1 MRQRV
6 LLVATALELR
16 ARFACELQASGYA
29 VELASDEKRSLR
41 LAHDNNYQVAIFA
54 PGPSPDSLE
63 LMRELRDAVPK
74 MIVLAEGS
82 VDIDRLRRSLPTVDE
97 FLLTSSNEGA
107 LTARV
112 GELIGHTDSTACE
125 SRPAP
130 GTLCIEDCRLD
141 LAGCVFVDA
150 AGREV
155 TLTRAETNFLKEL
168 AASPCQVVSRDKLR
182 RAVAGRDADPFDRS
196 VDMLVARLRRKIE
209 PDPKVPRFLVTVPG
223 IGYKLLAQPQCADV
237 GQSGLKP
244 NEPERRQVTALS
256 CKLVGAMGFAVN
268 LDPEDLVEITQDFQD
283 AAVEAITG
291 MGGTIATVAPD
302 EILAFFGYPQA
313 HEDDAERAVNAGLD
327 AVTKIGQ
334 LVSPKGELLQA
345 RAAIA
350 TGLAFASPRQTLG
363 QPSVIAQGI
372 CDLAAPNSVLA
383 TTSTRRLLSA
393 AVVCENPERYA
404 LPGLSGPVSAC
415 RVTGSRAVANRF
427 KAKHSNK
434 VTRLVNRN
442 QELQQLFEL
451 WDRAKRGE
459 GQVGLICGE
468 PGIGKS
474 HLCEFFLEHVIEDPH
489 ATLRYQCSPCH
500 LNNAFYP
507 VIRQLEHAVGFEQTD
522 SPEAKL
528 QKLEVALSQA
538 VTVTPEDISLY
549 AALLSVAPPALEP
562 LPCLTPHRQKDLTIA
577 ALSRHLLELA
587 NKGPLIVQLADT
599 HWIDCSSLELV
610 NRIIPLIKAA
620 PVLLLITFRPEF
632 IPQWLGEPHVT
643 LLPLE
648 RMGREDS
655 LAIISQVT
663 DNKKLPR
670 QVEEQ
675 IIEKAD
681 GVPLFIEELTKAVLE
696 SELVHNVGDWNI
708 AADSHLAIPAT
719 LLDSLTARLDRL
731 GPAKEIAQIAAVI
744 GREFSLPLLTAVA
757 PPSAASLQAALAR
770 LVAAELISVSGELPD
785 VTYTFKH
792 ALVRDA
798 AYATLSRRKRQR
810 LHSRIVDAL
819 ESAFPFTVETEPQ
832 LLAHHLA
839 VAGFTDRAVE
849 YLGKAGRRSIE
860 RSANAD
866 AIKYLTRALELLQSR
881 PDIPQSKCARFSL
894 EVMLAQAM
902 TATYGYAA
910 TSLRETLLRAK
921 ALINDSTDLAQK
933 FCVLYGIWASY
944 YVAGET
950 AKQRDAAVEFLAEA
964 EHTNDAASLCVAHRI
979 VGTTY
984 LTMGEFA
991 AGLRHLKQAR
1001 TLYNEEH
1008 HAGYRHKCGQDI
1020 GVAALCYLSLVLW
1033 HLGYV
1038 DQAAEA
1044 ATEAMKLAEKLSH
1057 PHTLVYTICHVR
1069 GLTDLFRRRYEDTRS
1084 YAGLVVSICN
1094 ENGFS
1099 HWANFGRILDGWA
1112 AIRAGQVDR
1121 GMEVLREGIG
1131 GWQKAGARLW
1141 LPMFL
1146 VLEADTYAR
1155 SGRDE
1160 AALQTIERALDLCE
1174 ETGERWAVAEVLR
1187 TKAAI
1192 LQSTGR
1198 ATDEEIEAILLK
1210 SLETARH
1217 QQALSWQ
1224 LRTSCDLARLWQ
1236 RQRRNRAALKL
1247 LQSVYDR
1254 FTEGFDAA
1262 DLQDARTLL
1271 RNLRRNLRDG
1281 GGRRRVRRVKS
1292 DRAIEAAAKI
1302 RQRAPR

>member
-1 MRQRV
+1 MRQCV
-6 LLVATALELR
+6 LLVAAELELR
-16 ARFACELQASGYA
+16 ARFARELQASGYT
-29 VELASDEKRSLR
+29 VELASDEKRALR
-41 LAHDNNYQVAIFA
+41 LALDNTYQGAILA
-54 PGPSPDSLE
+54 PGPSPASLQ
-63 LMRELRDAVPK
+63 LMQELRDAVPI
-74 MIVLAEGS
+74 MIVLVEGS
-82 VDIDRLRRSLPTVDE
+82 ADIDRLRRSLPTVDE
-97 FLLTSSNEGA
+97 LLPTSLSDGT
-107 LTARV
+107 LTARL
-112 GELIGHTDSTACE
+112 GELLRRTDSTADE
-125 SRPAP
+125 SGPAP
-130 GTLCIEDCRLD
+130 GTLWIEDNRLD
-141 LAGCVFVDA
+141 LTGYVFVDA

-155 TLTRAETNFLKEL
+155 ALTRAETNFLKEL
-168 AASPCQVVSRDKLR
+168 AAVPCQVVSRDKLR

-209 PDPKVPRFLVTVPG
+209 PEPKAPRFLVTVPG
-223 IGYKLLAQPQCADV
+223 IGYKLVARPQSADV
-237 GQSGLKP
+237 GQSGHKP
-244 NEPERRQVTALS
+244 YEAERRQVTALS
-256 CKLVGAMGFAVN
+256 CRLVGSVALAVS
-268 LDPEDLVEITQDFQD
+268 LDPEDLVEITQTFQD
-283 AAVEAITG
+283 AAVQAITG

-313 HEDDAERAVNAGLD
+313 HEDDADRAVNAALE
-327 AVTKIGQ
+327 AVTKIRR
-334 LVSPKGELLQA
+334 LVSPKGDPLQA
-345 RAAIA
+345 QVALA
-350 TGLAFASPRQTLG
+350 TGLAFASARQTLG
-363 QPSVIAQGI
+363 RPSVLAQAI
-372 CDLAAPNSVLA
+372 SDLAPPNSVLA
-383 TTSTRRLLSA
+383 TASTRRLLSA
-393 AVVCENPERYA
+393 AFVCENPERYA
-404 LPGLSGPVSAC
+404 LPGLSDPISAC
-415 RVTGSRAVANRF
+415 RVTGRRAVANHF

-434 VTRLVNRN
+434 VTRLVDRK

-451 WDRAKRGE
+451 WNRAKRGQ
-459 GQVGLICGE
+459 GQVVLVCGE

-489 ATLRYQCSPCH
+489 ATLRYQCSPFH

-507 VIRQLEHAVGFEQTD
+507 LIRQLEHAMGFEQTD

-528 QKLEVALSQA
+528 QKLEAALSQA
-538 VTVTPEDISLY
+538 VTVTQEDISLY
-549 AALLSVAPPALEP
+549 ASLLSIAAPALEP
-562 LPCLTPHRQKDLTIA
+562 SLSPHRQKDLTVA

-599 HWIDCSSLELV
+599 HWIDSSSLELV
-610 NRIIPLIKAA
+610 NRIIPLIKGA

-632 IPQWLGEPHVT
+632 IPQWLGEPHLT
-643 LLPLE
+643 LLRLE
-648 RMGREDS
+648 RMGREES
-655 LAIISQVT
+655 LAMIAQVS
-663 DNKKLPR
+663 DNTKLPER
-670 QVEEQ
+670 IEQ
-675 IIEKAD
+675 QIVQRAE
-681 GVPLFIEELTKAVLE
+681 GVPLFIEELTKAILE
-696 SELVHNVGDWNI
+696 SEPVHDGGDRNI
-708 AADSHLAIPAT
+708 AADSIQHLAIPAT

-757 PPSAASLQAALAR
+757 PPSADSLQAALTR
-770 LVAAELISVSGELPD
+770 LVAAELVSVSGEFPD

-798 AYATLSRRKRQR
+798 AYGTLTRRKRQR
-810 LHSRIVDAL
+810 LHSRIADAL
-819 ESAFPFTVETEPQ
+819 ESAFPFTVETEPE

-839 VAGFTDRAVE
+839 EAGIIDRAVD
-849 YLGKAGRRSIE
+849 YLQRAGRRSIE

-881 PDIPQSKCARFSL
+881 PDLPQRKCARFSL

-910 TSLRETLLRAK
+910 PRLRETLLRAK
-921 ALINDSTDLAQK
+921 GLINDSTDPIQK
-933 FCVLYGIWASY
+933 FAVLYGIWASY

-950 AKQRDAAVEFLAEA
+950 AKQKDAAVEFLLEA
-964 EHTNDAASLCVAHRI
+964 ERINDSASLCIAHRL

-984 LTMGEFA
+984 LTMGEFV

-1001 TLYNEEH
+1001 TLYIEEH
-1008 HAGYRHKCGQDI
+1008 HAAYRHQWGQDI
-1020 GVAALCYLSLVLW
+1020 GAAALCYLSSVLW

-1044 ATEAMKLAEKLSH
+1044 ATEAMKLAERLSH
-1057 PHTLVYTICHVR
+1057 PHTLIYTICHVR
-1069 GLTDLFRRRYEDTRS
+1069 GLMDLFRRHEAGKEL

-1099 HWANFGRILDGWA
+1099 HWANFGRILDGWTS
-1112 AIRAGQVDR
+1112 IRAGEVDR
-1121 GMEVLREGIG
+1121 GMEVLQEGVG
-1131 GWQKAGARLW
+1131 EWQKAGARLW

-1146 VLEADTYAR
+1146 ILEADTYAK

-1160 AALQTIERALDLCE
+1160 VALQTIERALNLCE

-1187 TKAAI
+1187 KKAAI

-1198 ATDEEIEAILLK
+1198 ATYQEVEAILLK
-1210 SLETARH
+1210 SLEIARH

-1236 RQRRNRAALKL
+1236 RRRRAQAGLKL
-1247 LQSVYDR
+1247 LESVYHQ
-1254 FTEGFDAA
+1254 FTEGFDAP
-1262 DLQDARTLL
+1262 DLQDARKLL
-1271 RNLRRNLRDG
+1271 QNLRRNLRDG

-1292 DRAIEAAAKI
+1292 ERVIEAAVNM